1 MQYTKLGNT
10 GLIVSRLA
18 FGAMT
23 FGSAQGT
30 PFEAISKV
38 DQKLANDLV
47 AKALDSGINHFNT
60 ADVYTNG
67 QSEEFL
73 AKALGNR
80 RKDVVIST
88 KVGFR
93 SADPLIHQGLSR
105 HHIMESIEGSLRRM
119 KTDYIDVYLV
129 HRYDPYTP
137 VEETAE
143 TLDILV
149 KSGKVCYIGFSNWPA

>member
-1 MQYTKLGNT
+1 SDRSDLEFGGIMKHNRLGNT
-10 GLIVSRLA
+10 GLVVSRMAL
-18 FGAMT
+18 GAMT
-23 FGSAQGT
+23 FGSATGT

-38 DQKLANDLV
+38 DQKLANEMV
-47 AKALDSGINHFNT
+47 GKALNAGINHFNT
-60 ADVYTNG
+60 ADVYTGG

-93 SADPLIHQGLSR
+93 SGDGVIHQGLSR
-105 HHIMESIEGSLRRM
+105 QHILESVHASLRRLG
-119 KTDYIDVYLV
+119 TDYIDIYLA
-129 HRYDPYTP
+129 HRVDPYTP

-143 TLDILV
+143 
-149 KSGKVCYIGFSNWPA
+149 